1 MLQKTQNLDI
11 AENLSFMKHCKVSCK
26 QLDVTLLDL
35 LLNTCGTALQNQH
48 GIHFSSEVFSH
59 IHITSLAEECH
70 TLAVCTFCLPVCSSD
85 LCLS

>member
-35 LLNTCGTALQNQH
+35 LLNILWNC
-48 GIHFSSEVFSH
+48 S
-59 IHITSLAEECH
+59 AEP
-70 TLAVCTFCLPVCSSD
+70 AWNTFFL
-85 LCLS
+85 